1 MSATTAP
8 APARRT
14 TSTDGSYRI
23 SFPRLARSESLKLV
37 TLRSPWWSIAIVAVL
52 SIGFSLLMAWAITSF
67 DGGPQG
73 DDGSLAT
80 MVILA
85 PTTFTMLL
93 AVILGAIQVTGEYST
108 GMMRSTL
115 TAAPGRLGSLFAKTV
130 VVAGFVF
137 VSSIIIFAIAAVA
150 TAPIMAR
157 KDLGL
162 DFSNPEVSLLPLLAG
177 ALTMAV
183 IAIIGVATGYIL
195 RNGPGAIALGVGLVF
210 VLPIVP
216 AFFAALP
223 GWEWIQ
229 DAARFLPSNAGQ
241 LLMGTGG
248 GSNPLEPWA
257 AGLTLVAWVVVGL
270 VGASAVLKSRDA

>member
-1 MSATTAP
+1 MSTTTAP
-8 APARRT
+8 APARRVT
-14 TSTDGSYRI
+14 ATDGAYRL
-23 SFPRLARSESLKLV
+23 SFPRLVRSEMLKLV

-130 VVAGFVF
+130 VVAVFVF
-137 VSSIIIFAIAAVA
+137 VSSIIIFAVAAAA

-257 AGLTLVAWVVVGL
+257 ASLTLVAWVVVGL

>member
-14 TSTDGSYRI
+14 TSTDGSYRV
-23 SFPRLARSESLKLV
+23 SFPRLVRSESLKLV

-67 DGGPQG
+67 DGRPQG

-162 DFSNPEVSLLPLLAG
+162 DFSNPEISLLPLLAG

>member
-1 MSATTAP
+1 MSATTTP
-8 APARRT
+8 APARRAT
-14 TSTDGSYRI
+14 ATDGSYRL
-23 SFPRLARSESLKLV
+23 SFPRLVRSETLKLL

-67 DGGPQG
+67 DGGPQ
-73 DDGSLAT
+73 DDGGSMAT

-115 TAAPGRLGSLFAKTV
+115 TAAPGRLGSLLAKTV

-137 VSSIIIFAIAAVA
+137 VSSVIIFAIAAAA

-241 LLMGTGG
+241 ALMGTGG
-248 GSNPLEPWA
+248 SNQLEPWA

-270 VGASAVLKSRDA
+270 IGASAVLKSRDA